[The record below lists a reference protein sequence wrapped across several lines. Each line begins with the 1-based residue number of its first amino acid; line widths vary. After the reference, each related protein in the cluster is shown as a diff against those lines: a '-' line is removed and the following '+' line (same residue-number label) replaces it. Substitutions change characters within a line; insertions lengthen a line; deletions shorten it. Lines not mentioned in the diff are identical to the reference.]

1 MDGDGMATAKAPVD
15 EAPLHRLLDSLP
27 TPVARGF
34 HALRQPGRRW
44 VRLPLGV
51 LCIGGGFLWF
61 LPVLG
66 FWMLPVGVILLAE
79 DVPGLKRPAMR
90 ALGAVQAWWDRRRRR
105 G

>member
-1 MDGDGMATAKAPVD
+1 MENAGTTDATMVD
-15 EAPLHRLLDSLP
+15 EAPLRRLLDGLP
-27 TPVARGF
+27 GPVARGF

-44 VRLPLGV
+44 VRIPLGV
-51 LCIGGGFLWF
+51 ACVGGGVLGF

-90 ALGAVQAWWDRRRRR
+90 ALGAAQAWWDRRRGR

>member
-1 MDGDGMATAKAPVD
+1 MTTVKAPVD
-15 EAPLHRLLDSLP
+15 EAPLHRLLGSLP
-27 TPVARGF
+27 APVARGF

-79 DVPGLKRPAMR
+79 DVPGIKRPAMR
-90 ALGAVQAWWDRRRRR
+90 ALGAVQARWDRGRR